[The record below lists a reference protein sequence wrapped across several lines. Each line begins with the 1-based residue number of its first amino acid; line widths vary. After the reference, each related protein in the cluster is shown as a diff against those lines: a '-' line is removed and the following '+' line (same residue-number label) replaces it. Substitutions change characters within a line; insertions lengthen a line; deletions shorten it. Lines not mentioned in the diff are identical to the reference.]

1 MKSYRDLHLTT
12 DAERDLRSILR
23 YSERTWDEHQRNA
36 YGQRIDDALQRL
48 AQFPELGR
56 SREDIGSGWRSY
68 PAGEHTIYYRAEET
82 SVTVFRILHRKM
94 DAAGQLE

>member
-1 MKSYRDLHLTT
+1 MKSNRDLRLTA
-12 DAERDLRSILR
+12 DAEHDLRSILR
-23 YSERTWDEHQRNA
+23 YSERTWNEHQRNA

-68 PAGEHTIYYRAEET
+68 PVGEHTIYYQTDET

-94 DAAGQLE
+94 DVSRQLE